1 MKKDENKKVDATRRN
16 FLRGSAAAGAGV
28 VIATVAPAA
37 AVAAPEEEVK
47 KGNKGYHLT
56 QHITDYYK
64 SAAS

>member
-1 MKKDENKKVDATRRN
+1 MKKDENKKVDTSRRN

-28 VIATVAPAA
+28 VITAVAPAT
-37 AVAAPEEEVK
+37 AVAAPEEELK
-47 KGNKGYHLT
+47 KGDKGYHLT